1 MNSEILGSTIELLS
15 SAKNADEAFFI
26 FAKAVAQYGFDR
38 VSYTL
43 CTDHI
48 SLGLPKKHGLSTS
61 YPEDW
66 MHFYQ
71 EKKYMNVDPVVDAVF
86 KTRVPFF
93 WDHVTNKFDK
103 NTPQYKL
110 MKEAEDAGLAEG
122 ICIPVSNGLDELT
135 GIGVARSKSI
145 NANDYKVMAEIN
157 LLSMFFHE
165 TFRGL
170 IQKPTAIFLSEKEKD
185 VLSWAAEGKVD
196 DDIALLMDISF
207 HTVRFHWKNIFNK
220 LSVFNKMQAV
230 AKAIRLHLIT
240 PGRVTY

>member
-1 MNSEILGSTIELLS
+1 MNSEILGKTIERLS
-15 SAKNADEAFFI
+15 TAKNADEAFFI
-26 FAKAVAQYGFDR
+26 FSQAVAQYGFDR

-66 MHFYQ
+66 MKFYQ
-71 EKKYMNVDPVVDAVF
+71 EKKYMDVDPVVDTVF
-86 KTRVPFF
+86 KTRLPFF

-103 NTPQYKL
+103 NTSQYKM

-122 ICIPVSNGLDELT
+122 ICIPVNNGVDELT
-135 GIGVARSKSI
+135 GIGVARSKRI
-145 NANDYKVMAEIN
+145 CVNDYKVMAEIN
-157 LLSMFFHE
+157 LLSLFFHE

-170 IQKPTAIFLSEKEKD
+170 IQKPPTIFLTQKEKD

-196 DDIALLMDISF
+196 DDIASLMNISF
-207 HTVRFHWKNIFNK
+207 HTVRFHWKNIFSK
-220 LSVFNKMQAV
+220 LNVYNKMQAV
-230 AKAIRLHLIT
+230 AKAIRLCLIV
-240 PGRVTY
+240 PGRITY